1 MSQIKVHSVFRLL
14 KYTNKQPIENT
25 LLELNKTQEEWED
38 FAKKT
43 SEDVTAFLDKVKE
56 TNRDET
62 A

>member
-1 MSQIKVHSVFRLL
+1 
-14 KYTNKQPIENT
+14 
-25 LLELNKTQEEWED
+25 LELNKTQEEWED